1 MNGMQRMNPD
11 EHLAVSGK
19 EVKEIVA
26 FGRKCARDAFPNPTR
41 AGCPDRARL
50 RAMANRDPS
59 LTLADLPT
67 AHVVRCSP
75 CFHDYMRFRRM
86 SLFVRGLQITVAS
99 VIVATV
105 FVSAVL
111 LVRNRASDRS
121 EPSVSQQKEVRSE
134 PSQDQAKPQPAVPVP
149 PLQMKIDLAAF
160 SPTRGDEKEVPRKA
174 IRLPERNLRITFQMP
189 LGMEAGE
196 YLFQLKDSSGAVRS
210 HARAPGHIA
219 DGTTSVDVDL
229 DLAGA
234 PRGRATLMIRPP
246 GLSWRSF
253 PSMIE

>member
-19 EVKEIVA
+19 EVKDIVA

-50 RAMANRDPS
+50 RAMADRDPS

-86 SLFVRGLQITVAS
+86 SLFVRGLQITVGS
-99 VIVATV
+99 LIVATV
-105 FVSAVL
+105 FVSGVL
-111 LVRNRASDRS
+111 LVRHRTRDRS
-121 EPSVSQQKEVRSE
+121 EPSISQQKKVLSE
-134 PSQDQAKPQPAVPVP
+134 PSQAKAQPTVPVP
-149 PLQMKIDLAAF
+149 PLPMKIDLAAF
-160 SPTRGDEKEVPRKA
+160 SPTRGDEKEAPRKA
-174 IRLPERNLRITFQMP
+174 IRLPQRNLRITFQMP

-196 YLFQLKDSSGAVRS
+196 YLFQLKDSSGAIRS
-210 HARAPGHIA
+210 RARAPGHIA

-229 DLAGA
+229 DLTGA
-234 PRGRATLMIRPP
+234 TRGKATLMIRPP

>member
-1 MNGMQRMNPD
+1 MQRMNPD
-11 EHLAVSGK
+11 EYPAASGK
-19 EVKEIVA
+19 EVKDIIA
-26 FGRKCARDAFPNPTR
+26 FGRKCAESAFPNPTR

-59 LTLADLPT
+59 LTLADLPI

-75 CFHDYMRFRRM
+75 CFRDYLRFRRM

-105 FVSAVL
+105 FASAVL
-111 LVRNRASDRS
+111 LVKTRTNDHT

-134 PSQDQAKPQPAVPVP
+134 PSRDQAKPQPSVPAP
-149 PLQMKIDLAAF
+149 SLHMNIDLAAF
-160 SPTRGDEKEVPRKA
+160 SPTRGVEKEAPRRA
-174 IRLPERNLRITFQMP
+174 IRLPQRTLRITFQMP

-196 YLFQLKDSSGAVRS
+196 YLFQLKDSSGAIRS

-229 DLAGA
+229 DLTGA
-234 PRGRATLMIRPP
+234 TRGKATLMIRPP